1 MRSMAV
7 MLDVR
12 DLGRSEVSARRVVGL
27 MEDNATVGICA
38 IRDGDR
44 IAETELEF
52 NLGEAAR
59 LAELIL
65 SGDARAKTT
74 PGLARI
80 LSASVAM
87 LFRVS
92 LTAGAL
98 QQQHQTEGLDD
109 RDGGHL
115 DDQFE
120 AGGDEDPGD

>member
-1 MRSMAV
+1 MRAMAV

-12 DLGRSEVSARRVVGL
+12 DLGRPEVSARRIVGL
-27 MEDNATVGICA
+27 MEDNATIGICA

-44 IAETELEF
+44 IADTELEF
-52 NLGEAAR
+52 NLGEAAK
-59 LAELIL
+59 LAELVL
-65 SGDARAKTT
+65 SGDQRAKTT
-74 PGLARI
+74 PGLTRI
-80 LSASVAM
+80 LCASVAM

-92 LTAGAL
+92 LAAGAL
-98 QQQHQTEGLDD
+98 QQQSTEGLDD

>member
-1 MRSMAV
+1 MAV
-7 MLDVR
+7 MVDVPNR
-12 DLGRSEVSARRVVGL
+12 ELGVGARRVVGL
-27 MEDNATVGICA
+27 MEDNATVGVCA
-38 IRDGDR
+38 MRDGDR
-44 IAETELEF
+44 IVNTELEF

-92 LTAGAL
+92 HAAGAFER
-98 QQQHQTEGLDD
+98 QQEDF
-109 RDGGHL
+109 DGGDA
-115 DDQFE
+115 DDLGNQQE
-120 AGGDEDPGD
+120 AGGEEDPDR

>member
-1 MRSMAV
+1 MRAMAV
-7 MLDVR
+7 MVDVR
-12 DLGRSEVSARRVVGL
+12 DLGTAGVSARRVVGL
-27 MEDNATVGICA
+27 MEDNATVGVCS
-38 IRDGDR
+38 IRDGDK
-44 IAETELEF
+44 IANTELEF
-52 NLGEAAR
+52 NLGEAAH

-65 SGDARAKTT
+65 SGDQRAKTT

-92 LTAGAL
+92 IAAGAL
-98 QQQHQTEGLDD
+98 QQQTEDFDD

-120 AGGDEDPGD
+120 TGGDEDRGD

>member
-7 MLDVR
+7 MVDVPNR
-12 DLGRSEVSARRVVGL
+12 ELAVGARRVVGL
-27 MEDNATVGICA
+27 MDDNATVGVCA
-38 IRDGDR
+38 MRDGDR
-44 IAETELEF
+44 IVNTELEF
-52 NLGEAAR
+52 KLGEAAQ

-65 SGDARAKTT
+65 SGDQRAKTT

-92 LTAGAL
+92 LAAGAL
-98 QQQHQTEGLDD
+98 QQKIQTEDFDG

-115 DDQFE
+115 DDQLE

>member
-12 DLGRSEVSARRVVGL
+12 DLGRPEVSARRVVGL
-27 MEDNATVGICA
+27 MDDNATVGICA
-38 IRDGDR
+38 IRDGDK
-44 IAETELEF
+44 IVNTELEF

-65 SGDARAKTT
+65 SGDQRAKTT

-92 LTAGAL
+92 LAAGAL
-98 QQQHQTEGLDD
+98 QQQSTEGLDD

>member
-12 DLGRSEVSARRVVGL
+12 DLGRPEVSARRVVGL
-27 MEDNATVGICA
+27 MDDNATIGVCA
-38 IRDGDR
+38 IRDGDK
-44 IAETELEF
+44 IVNTELEF
-52 NLGEAAR
+52 NLGEAAK

-65 SGDARAKTT
+65 SGDQRAKTT

-92 LTAGAL
+92 LAAGAL
-98 QQQHQTEGLDD
+98 QHQTEGLDERRDADIPDD
-109 RDGGHL
+109 RD
-115 DDQFE
+115 E
-120 AGGDEDPGD
+120 AAADEDHDD

>member
-1 MRSMAV
+1 MAV
-7 MLDVR
+7 MVDVR
-12 DLGRSEVSARRVVGL
+12 DLGSAGVSARRVVGL
-27 MEDNATVGICA
+27 MDDNATIGVCA

-44 IAETELEF
+44 TATAELEF

-65 SGDARAKTT
+65 SGDQRAKTT

-80 LSASVAM
+80 LSASVAV

-92 LTAGAL
+92 LAAGAL
-98 QQQHQTEGLDD
+98 QQQLQTEDFDG

-115 DDQFE
+115 DDQLE